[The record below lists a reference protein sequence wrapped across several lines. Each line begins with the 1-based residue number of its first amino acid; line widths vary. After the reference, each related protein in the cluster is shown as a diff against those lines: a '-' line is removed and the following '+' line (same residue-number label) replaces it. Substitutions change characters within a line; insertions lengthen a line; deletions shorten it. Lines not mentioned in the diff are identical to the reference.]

1 MSKMWRWICVVGVYS
16 LRAIACGIEKCLVRV
31 QECVC
36 MREWVCVCG
45 WVRWEV
51 FDVYALCGMQLTIII
66 IIIIIMGV
74 ATALL
79 IYLGW
84 CARLYFGFIPTEL
97 WHHWRRRLT
106 HPLISPA
113 PVPRRPPDSSDQ
125 QCSSPDHRC
134 DCPCHRYV
142 WLSDPTWSGTYP
154 ARSAKD
160 FVPDKEKTGRAGNWG
175 MGRCGVC
182 MLFLLL
188 YCVLGSWQKWKTHIN
203 SQLLHILWIH
213 IAVQRIVLIQI
224 TVHFVAHISHL
235 SVCFLLFSYIKVQN
249 LLFFLLF
256 CFYFCLRRRLQL
268 DLFFSI
274 GIYTEYV

>member
-16 LRAIACGIEKCLVRV
+16 LRAIAGGIEKCLVRV
-31 QECVC
+31 QEC
-36 MREWVCVCG
+36 VCVCG

-51 FDVYALCGMQLTIII
+51 FDVYALRGMQLTIII

-142 WLSDPTWSGTYP
+142 WWSDPTWSGTYP

-175 MGRCGVC
+175 VGRCGVC

-188 YCVLGSWQKWKTHIN
+188 YCVLGSCQKWKTHIN
-203 SQLLHILWIH
+203 RQLLHILWIH
-213 IAVQRIVLIQI
+213 IAVQRVVLIQI

-235 SVCFLLFSYIKVQN
+235 SVCFLLFSCIKVQN

>member
-1 MSKMWRWICVVGVYS
+1 MRCGCLQFESDCWWNWKISSASAGV
-16 LRAIACGIEKCLVRV
+16 C
-31 QECVC
+31 
-36 MREWVCVCG
+36 VCVCG

-51 FDVYALCGMQLTIII
+51 FDVYALCGMQLTIVI

-175 MGRCGVC
+175 VGRCGVC

-203 SQLLHILWIH
+203 RQLLHILWIH
-213 IAVQRIVLIQI
+213 ITVQRVVLIQI

-235 SVCFLLFSYIKVQN
+235 SVCFPLFSCIKVQN
-249 LLFFLLF
+249 LLFFSFVLLLLLF
-256 CFYFCLRRRLQL
+256 ASAAAAGLVLFDRNLYRICLVVIHYSCRQ
-268 DLFFSI
+268 
-274 GIYTEYV
+274 

>member
-16 LRAIACGIEKCLVRV
+16 LRAIAGGIEKCLVRV

-36 MREWVCVCG
+36 VWLSALGGVRCICVMWDAADHHYHHHHHNGRGNCTT
-45 WVRWEV
+45 
-51 FDVYALCGMQLTIII
+51 D
-66 IIIIIMGV
+66 
-74 ATALL
+74 

-142 WLSDPTWSGTYP
+142 WLSDPTSSGTYP

-175 MGRCGVC
+175 VGRCGVC

-203 SQLLHILWIH
+203 RQLLHILWIH
-213 IAVQRIVLIQI
+213 IAVQRVVLIQI

-256 CFYFCLRRRLQL
+256 CFDFCLRRRLQL

-274 GIYTEYV
+274 GVYTEYV

>member
-16 LRAIACGIEKCLVRV
+16 LRAIAGGIEKCLVRV
-31 QECVC
+31 QEC
-36 MREWVCVCG
+36 VCVCG

-51 FDVYALCGMQLTIII
+51 FDVYALCGMQLIIII

-175 MGRCGVC
+175 VGRCGVC

-188 YCVLGSWQKWKTHIN
+188 YCVLGRWQKWKTHIN
-203 SQLLHILWIH
+203 RQLLHILWIH

>member
-1 MSKMWRWICVVGVYS
+1 MRCGCLQFESDCWWNWKMSSASAGVCVYERVRVCEWLSALGGVRCICVMWDAADHHYHHHHHNG
-16 LRAIACGIEKCLVRV
+16 RGNCTTDIC
-31 QECVC
+31 
-36 MREWVCVCG
+36 
-45 WVRWEV
+45 
-51 FDVYALCGMQLTIII
+51 
-66 IIIIIMGV
+66 
-74 ATALL
+74 
-79 IYLGW
+79 YLGW

-125 QCSSPDHRC
+125 QCSFPDHRC

-160 FVPDKEKTGRAGNWG
+160 FVPDKEKTGGGRAGNWG
-175 MGRCGVC
+175 VGRCGVC

-203 SQLLHILWIH
+203 RHLLHILWIH

-235 SVCFLLFSYIKVQN
+235 SVCFLLFSCIKVQN
-249 LLFFLLF
+249 LLFSLLF